1 MENGMN
7 KYLAVATVLLSATAM
22 ASPALADKTIGLL
35 GGITGGTAALAPEII
50 KSYQFAIK
58 QINDQ
63 GGILQGEKLVGVV
76 SDDGCNPQLGADAA
90 GKVVNVSG
98 AIGVVGPWCSGAVI
112 SAANSVTIP
121 AGVALITPAGTSPAI
136 TTLKD
141 NDTVFRTVPSDEY
154 QGQVLARA
162 MLARGTKTIAV
173 SFINNDYG
181 KGLAE
186 AFKKEYE
193 AKGGKIAG
201 FAAHEENKP
210 SYRSDLAE
218 LAKGGADTLMIFDY
232 GDSSG
237 LTVMR
242 EAIENDFFK
251 NFVGGEGMK
260 SAAIIKGIGSDN
272 LSAFQVS
279 SPVGVESQSLKLF
292 NEGFKAA
299 GGDPNAVFANTS
311 YDAVFLMALAVEK
324 AGGDKSK
331 IPAALHAVSSGKG
344 EPILVGEWKKAKE
357 LIDAGKDIDY
367 QGASGDLNFDQNGD
381 VPGSYALFKV
391 VGDDFQLVQAMQ

>member
-1 MENGMN
+1 MK
-7 KYLAVATVLLSATAM
+7 KYLALATVLLSATAM
-22 ASPALADKTIGLL
+22 ATPALADKTIGLL
-35 GGITGGTAALAPEII
+35 GGITGGTAAIAPEIM
-50 KSYQFAIK
+50 KSYEFAIN

-63 GGILQGEKLVGVV
+63 GGILQGEKLVGAV

-121 AGVALITPAGTSPAI
+121 AGVALITPAGTSPVI

-141 NDTVFRTVPSDEY
+141 NDTVFRTVASDEY

-173 SFINNDYG
+173 SFLNNDYG

-193 AKGGKIAG
+193 AKGGTIAG
-201 FAAHEENKP
+201 YAAHEENKP

-218 LAKGGADTLMIFDY
+218 IAKGGADTLVLFDY

-237 LTVMR
+237 LTIMR

-251 NFVGGEGMK
+251 NYIGGEGMK
-260 SAAIIKGIGSDN
+260 SAAILKGIGSDN
-272 LSAFQVS
+272 LSTFQVS
-279 SPVGVESQSLKLF
+279 SPVGVESEPLKLF
-292 NEGFKAA
+292 NDGFKEY
-299 GGDPNAVFANTS
+299 GGDPNAVFANTG
-311 YDAVFLMALAVEK
+311 YDAVFMMALAIEK
-324 AGGDKSK
+324 AGGDKAK
-331 IPAALHAVSSGKG
+331 IPAALHGISSGKG

-357 LIDAGKDIDY
+357 LIAAGKDIDY
-367 QGASGDLNFDQNGD
+367 QGASGDLNFDENGD

-391 VGDDFQLVQAMQ
+391 AGEDFELLEAMK

>member
-1 MENGMN
+1 MK
-7 KYLAVATVLLSATAM
+7 KYLAVATLLLSGTVM
-22 ASPALADKTIGLL
+22 ASPAFADKTIGLL

-50 KSYQFAIK
+50 KSYEFAVK

-63 GGILQGEKLVGVV
+63 GGILQGEKLIGVV
-76 SDDGCNPQLGADAA
+76 TDDGCNPQLGADAA

-121 AGVALITPAGTSPAI
+121 AGVTLITPAGTSPVI

-141 NDTVFRTVPSDEY
+141 NDTVFRSVPSDEY

-162 MLARGTKTIAV
+162 MLKRGTKTIAV

-193 AKGGKIAG
+193 AKGGTIAG
-201 FAAHEENKP
+201 YAAHEEGKP

-218 LAKGGADTLMIFDY
+218 LAKGEADTVLVLDY
-232 GDSSG
+232 GDTSG
-237 LTVMR
+237 LTVVR

-251 NFVGGEGMK
+251 YFVGGEGMK
-260 SAAIIKGIGSDN
+260 SSALIKGIGSEN
-272 LSAFQVS
+272 LENFFVS
-279 SPVGVESQSLKLF
+279 SPVGLESASLNLF
-292 NEGFKAA
+292 NDGFKAA
-299 GGDPNAVFANTS
+299 GGDPNAVFANTG
-311 YDAVFLMALAVEK
+311 YDAVFMLALAIEK
-324 AGGDKSK
+324 AGGDKAK
-331 IPAALHAVSSGKG
+331 IPAAMHAISSGKG

-357 LIDAGKDIDY
+357 LIAAGKDIDY
-367 QGASGDLNFDQNGD
+367 QGASGGLDFDENGD
-381 VPGSYALFKV
+381 VPGTYSLFRV
-391 VGDDFQLVQAMQ
+391 AGDDFQVVEAMR